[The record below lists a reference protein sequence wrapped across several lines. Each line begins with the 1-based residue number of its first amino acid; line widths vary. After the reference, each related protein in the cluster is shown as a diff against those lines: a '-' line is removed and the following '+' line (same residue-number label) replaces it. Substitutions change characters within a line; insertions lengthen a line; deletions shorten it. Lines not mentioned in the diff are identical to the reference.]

1 MSDEDN
7 FIDAPQ
13 GSIVDRVKEAKKT
26 RGNKKSSFTKRYNR
40 FQYLVKAKSNASEIK
55 ESYDALV
62 QAYEVLEKAHE
73 NYNLLID
80 EEEEGD
86 YIGEPASQLNE
97 AEAVYNRIRKE
108 CSQMLDEKGFE
119 AAKTKV
125 IVGMEAFER
134 SCVVLAE
141 LGSDKSISFAD
152 MRAELAKIEAQ
163 YEKLSAER
171 AEIESKFPSADVTEL
186 ATKFSELVGEGL
198 SKCKKIGLAYLQADV
213 AADRTTSRSRDT
225 SSTTK
230 KETVMLPK
238 FSGEEKTAYL
248 KYPVW
253 KKQWDAHIM
262 DYEEKY

>member
-86 YIGEPASQLNE
+86 YTGEPASQLNE
-97 AEAVYNRIRKE
+97 AEALYNRIRKE
-108 CSQMLDEKGFE
+108 CSQMGFE
-119 AAKTKV
+119 AAKAKV

-163 YEKLSAER
+163 YEVLPFSPPHLS
-171 AEIESKFPSADVTEL
+171 PPY
-186 ATKFSELVGEGL
+186 L
-198 SKCKKIGLAYLQADV
+198 SPPHL
-213 AADRTTSRSRDT
+213 
-225 SSTTK
+225 
-230 KETVMLPK
+230 
-238 FSGEEKTAYL
+238 
-248 KYPVW
+248 
-253 KKQWDAHIM
+253 
-262 DYEEKY
+262 